1 MLGCN
6 WPRSKYKKQK
16 RKTENTL
23 LHLCVLCSTNLKII
37 KQKGNGIKITYFP
50 TWSPAF
56 PTTSTPQVQTK
67 VRWANLCTPPLCQ
80 LRVQSL
86 SAYGG
91 VCHLERGGET
101 DFQPSLVNVRVHSH
115 SQPKVCTHSFTLSH
129 PHPQDSA
136 CYFKD
141 AEWKDVSAFAFY
153 FHFCFKE
160 SSSRKTVG
168 WKSHLKLRLR
178 HNEWA
183 KVSCSVSTLCDPMD
197 CSSPGSSVQGISQA
211 RILERVAISF
221 SRGSSQPRDWTRVC
235 CTAGGFFATEPPPP
249 ALSDLKE
256 ITK

>member
-1 MLGCN
+1 MG
-6 WPRSKYKKQK
+6 RS
-16 RKTENTL
+16 
-23 LHLCVLCSTNLKII
+23 LH
-37 KQKGNGIKITYFP
+37 
-50 TWSPAF
+50 
-56 PTTSTPQVQTK
+56 TSTLPAPSAISLCL
-67 VRWANLCTPPLCQ
+67 RWC
-80 LRVQSL
+80 L
-86 SAYGG
+86 SFRKG
-91 VCHLERGGET
+91 GGET
-101 DFQPSLVNVRVHSH
+101 DFQPSLVNVPCAFT
-115 SQPKVCTHSFTLSH
+115 QPAESVCTHGFTLSH

-136 CYFKD
+136 GYFKD
-141 AEWKDVSAFAFY
+141 AEWKYVSAFAFY

-211 RILERVAISF
+211 RILERIAISF
-221 SRGSSQPRDWTRVC
+221 SRRSSQPRDQTQVC
-235 CTAGGFFATEPPPP
+235 CTAGEFFATEPSPP

>member
-1 MLGCN
+1 MVTCL
-6 WPRSKYKKQK
+6 PHHV
-16 RKTENTL
+16 NTPGPDQGPMGQS
-23 LHLCVLCSTNLKII
+23 LH
-37 KQKGNGIKITYFP
+37 
-50 TWSPAF
+50 
-56 PTTSTPQVQTK
+56 TSTLPAQSAISLCL
-67 VRWANLCTPPLCQ
+67 RWC
-80 LRVQSL
+80 L
-86 SAYGG
+86 SFGKG
-91 VCHLERGGET
+91 RGNWLPVVTG
-101 DFQPSLVNVRVHSH
+101 QCRVHSH
-115 SQPKVCTHSFTLSH
+115 SQPKVCTHSFTHSH
-129 PHPQDSA
+129 PHPQDSV

-221 SRGSSQPRDWTRVC
+221 SRWSSQPRDWTRVC